1 MDSFSLTSIL
11 EITSK
16 FGLVGL
22 LICLWWYDAR
32 RMEKSEKQHT
42 DDLKLVLDRYQK
54 DMTEQREMYKNNASL
69 CKDFSNIATDL
80 REIVIM
86 NIEKMTRVEE
96 AVRQNQFCPMQRVE
110 KKQIVVGRES

>member
-1 MDSFSLTSIL
+1 MDSIGLTSLL
-11 EITSK
+11 EIASK
-16 FGLVGL
+16 FGLVGIIL
-22 LICLWWYDAR
+22 FLWWYDSRQA
-32 RMEKSEKQHT
+32 KLQDKQHS
-42 DDLKLVLDRYQK
+42 DDLKLVLDRYQLH
-54 DMTEQREMYKNNASL
+54 MAEQREMYKNNASL

-110 KKQIVVGRES
+110 KKQIAVERES